1 MHVLLGSSTPALQ
14 SAIELPSNMRIPHRP
29 TQQDRSI
36 DDADNTMGGGPD
48 SKDLVGVRADVLIP
62 GRGESVPNGGIVIS
76 VSEGTIVWA
85 GPYSD
90 LPSKYSEVSFTK
102 HSGAIMPGLWDVH
115 THFGGTNVVGGLEDS
130 VKPFMPGTQF
140 QVGAVTVDDLRATLM
155 AGFTSVRELGG
166 MAGYLQ
172 PIIDKGAIVGPTVY
186 SSLCALSITGGHGD
200 QHDCPLGLVRG
211 ENDGSN
217 GIALCD
223 GVDECIK
230 MTRSV
235 IRNGAKVIKIC
246 SSGGVLS
253 INDQPED
260 TQFSPAELEAIVQEA
275 ARSGRVVAS
284 HAIGKPGIINALRAG
299 VRSIE
304 HGMYLDREVA
314 ALMKDKGAVLVPTR
328 HIVESLAAGSEDLPP
343 VILKKLNRIAQLSR
357 DSFRLAVAEGV
368 RVALGTDTY
377 SSDRGSPISHGRN
390 AREFHWMK
398 VAGMTPL
405 QAIEAATA
413 TPPETLGRQGPK
425 AGQLKEGFDADVI
438 VVSKNPLDDVEVLTD
453 PANITHVWKGGK
465 LFKST

>member
-1 MHVLLGSSTPALQ
+1 MRVPYR
-14 SAIELPSNMRIPHRP
+14 SAEPNTSISIP
-29 TQQDRSI
+29 
-36 DDADNTMGGGPD
+36 DNTMGGGVD
-48 SKDLVGVRADVLIP
+48 LKDLFGLLADVLIP
-62 GRGESVPNGGIVIS
+62 GRGDPIPYGRIVIS
-76 VSEGTIVWA
+76 ASEGTIVWA
-85 GPYSD
+85 GPYHD
-90 LPSKYSEVSFTK
+90 LPSKYEEVPFTK

-115 THFGGTNVVGGLEDS
+115 THFGGANVVSGLEDS
-130 VKPFMPGTQF
+130 IKPFMPGTQF

-260 TQFSPAELEAIVQEA
+260 TQFSPAEVEAIVQEA

-284 HAIGKPGIINALRAG
+284 HAIGKPGIINALNAG
-299 VRSIE
+299 VKSIE
-304 HGMYLDREVA
+304 HGMYLDKEVA
-314 ALMKDKGAVLVPTR
+314 DLMKEKGAILVPTR

-343 VILKKLNRIAQLSR
+343 VILKKLHRIAQLSR
-357 DSFRLAVAEGV
+357 DSLKLAVAEGV

-377 SSDRGSPISHGRN
+377 SSDRQSPLAHGRN
-390 AREFHWMK
+390 AMEFHWMK
-398 VAGMTPL
+398 EAGMTPL

-413 TPPETLGRQGPK
+413 TPPETLGRLGPK
-425 AGQLKEGFDADVI
+425 AGQLKEGFDADII
-438 VVSKNPLDDVEVLTD
+438 VVSKIPLDDVEVLVD
-453 PANITHVWKGGK
+453 ASNITHIWKAGK
-465 LFKST
+465 LVKSTFPRMESNK

>member
-1 MHVLLGSSTPALQ
+1 
-14 SAIELPSNMRIPHRP
+14 MRIPYRP
-29 TQQDRSI
+29 ADQDDPI
-36 DDADNTMGGGPD
+36 DGADSTMGGGPD
-48 SKDLVGVRADVLIP
+48 SKDLFGVRADVLIP
-62 GRGESVPNGGIVIS
+62 GRGEPISNGGIVVS
-76 VSEGTIVWA
+76 VAEETIVWA
-85 GPYSD
+85 GPYTD
-90 LPSKYSEVSFTK
+90 LPSKYKEVSFTK

-115 THFGGTNVVGGLEDS
+115 THFGGANVVSGLEDS
-130 VKPFMPGTQF
+130 IKPFMPGTQF
-140 QVGAVTVDDLRATLM
+140 QVGAVTVDDLHATLM

-172 PIIDKGAIVGPTVY
+172 PIIEKGAIVGPTVY
-186 SSLCALSITGGHGD
+186 SSLCAMSITGGHGD

-235 IRNGAKVIKIC
+235 IRNGARVIKIC

-284 HAIGKPGIINALRAG
+284 HAIGKPGIINALHAG
-299 VRSIE
+299 VKSIE
-304 HGMYLDREVA
+304 HGMYLDKEVA
-314 ALMKDKGAVLVPTR
+314 DLMKEKGAILVPTR

-357 DSFRLAVAEGV
+357 DSFKFAVAEGV
-368 RVALGTDTY
+368 RIALGTDTY
-377 SSDRGSPISHGRN
+377 SSDRKSPLAHGKN
-390 AREFHWMK
+390 SKEMHWMK

-425 AGQLKEGFDADVI
+425 AGQLKEGFDADFI
-438 VVSKNPLDDVEVLTD
+438 AVSKNPLDDVEVLTD
-453 PANITHVWKGGK
+453 PSNVTHVWKGGK